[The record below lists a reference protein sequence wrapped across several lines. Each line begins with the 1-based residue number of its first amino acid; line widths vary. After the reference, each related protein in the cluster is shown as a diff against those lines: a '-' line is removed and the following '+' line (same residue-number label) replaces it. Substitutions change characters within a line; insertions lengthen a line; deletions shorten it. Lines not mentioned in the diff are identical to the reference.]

1 MNLIVIKTSVC
12 FTLMIAFLIM
22 ACITKNVNASHLFAS
37 FVIII
42 GVLTA
47 KYLAPK
53 KQNNE

>member
-1 MNLIVIKTSVC
+1 MNFTIIKTIICLVV
-12 FTLMIAFLIM
+12 MIAFLIM
-22 ACITKNVNASHLFAS
+22 ACITKNVNASHIFAS